1 MFSLLLL
8 IVIYLAFISLGLPD
22 SMLGAA
28 WPMMFSDLGVP
39 VSYAGFISVTTCLG
53 TTIASLI
60 YAKVNNKFSTWF
72 ITLISVACTAL
83 ALISFSLIHSF
94 PVLIAA
100 ALLLGIGAGAVDA
113 GLNNYVALHYKAR
126 AMNFLH
132 AFWGV
137 GTLVGP
143 FLLSYF
149 FANGMSWR
157 NGYFTIGSIQSAI
170 CIVLLLSHGLWK
182 KAGES
187 TITESGDKPKL
198 AKANSSKLS
207 DAIKQKG
214 AIDAMLGFLS
224 YCAMEQSSMLWAS
237 TFLVSVKGFS
247 ESSAAASAGLLFWGV
262 TAGRI
267 ISGLIAYRVN
277 GKTIIRVS
285 QLSILLGIM
294 LVIFVPER
302 FAGYALFFLGLGYA
316 PIYPTMLHQTPEFF
330 GEEYSARIMGL
341 EMSSA
346 YIGSALLPALF
357 GVLGRSVSMNL
368 FPPYIILI
376 LIINII
382 AVETKMRR
390 AERKK

>member
-1 MFSLLLL
+1 
-8 IVIYLAFISLGLPD
+8 
-22 SMLGAA
+22 
-28 WPMMFSDLGVP
+28 
-39 VSYAGFISVTTCLG
+39 
-53 TTIASLI
+53 
-60 YAKVNNKFSTWF
+60 
-72 ITLISVACTAL
+72 
-83 ALISFSLIHSF
+83 
-94 PVLIAA
+94 
-100 ALLLGIGAGAVDA
+100 
-113 GLNNYVALHYKAR
+113 
-126 AMNFLH
+126 
-132 AFWGV
+132 
-137 GTLVGP
+137 
-143 FLLSYF
+143 
-149 FANGMSWR
+149 MSWR

-214 AIDAMLGFLS
+214 AIAAMLGFLS

>member
-1 MFSLLLL
+1 M
-8 IVIYLAFISLGLPD
+8 AISL
-22 SMLGAA
+22 SEA
-28 WPMMFSDLGVP
+28 
-39 VSYAGFISVTTCLG
+39 
-53 TTIASLI
+53 
-60 YAKVNNKFSTWF
+60 
-72 ITLISVACTAL
+72 
-83 ALISFSLIHSF
+83 
-94 PVLIAA
+94 
-100 ALLLGIGAGAVDA
+100 
-113 GLNNYVALHYKAR
+113 YKAQSVLYCFFPMDSGKKPER
-126 AMNFLH
+126 ARLQSLETSQSLQKQTAQSSQMPSSRKGQLPQCS
-132 AFWGV
+132 AFC
-137 GTLVGP
+137 P
-143 FLLSYF
+143 
-149 FANGMSWR
+149 
-157 NGYFTIGSIQSAI
+157 
-170 CIVLLLSHGLWK
+170 
-182 KAGES
+182 
-187 TITESGDKPKL
+187 
-198 AKANSSKLS
+198 
-207 DAIKQKG
+207 
-214 AIDAMLGFLS
+214 S
-224 YCAMEQSSMLWAS
+224 YCSMEQSSMLWAS